1 MSEVRLDGLVVRL
14 GTAGRKIDLYLGPI
28 MSTSRIALA
37 CEGLELVVRRRLG
50 EKLARTL
57 NFEH

>member
-37 CEGLELVVRRRLG
+37 CEGLEVETGREIG
-50 EKLARTL
+50 Q
-57 NFEH
+57 N